1 MARAG
6 ISNNEHTAHF
16 HHGISANHRK
26 KKFPGVAGMLR
37 AWRYRAHLPL
47 SKPYPFHPLMCG
59 IVGYIGN
66 RQASPILLDGLRR
79 LEYRGYDSA
88 GVALC
93 GASGLS
99 IVKKAGRI
107 DNLRQA
113 VDAVKPEG
121 TMGISH
127 TRWAT
132 HGPATDENAHPHP
145 DQGGKLVLVHNGV
158 IENYQ
163 SIRDQLAAKGHT
175 FHSQTDTEVLSHLV
189 GTFFDESKEKD
200 GTQRLVNAVKSA
212 LGRVKG
218 TYGIAVMH
226 ADLPGVIVGARLGS
240 PLIVG
245 LGKNEHFLASDV
257 AAVVNHT
264 RDVVYLNDYD
274 IVIITQDSYD
284 VQSFSGTPAEVKISR
299 VEFSADD
306 AEKGAFP
313 HYMLKE
319 IYEQPQSLRNAMR
332 GRLSRDECTAVL
344 GGLNM
349 TPRELAQID
358 RIILAGCGTA
368 YHAAMV
374 GEYLIETLARV
385 PTEVEIASEFRY
397 RNVPANKNTLQFVM
411 SQSGETI
418 DTLAAMREGRRKG
431 IRCLGIVNTV
441 GSTIARESDGGVYI
455 HAGPEIGV
463 AATKTFTSQVTI
475 LTLISLLLGRIHHL
489 SSVDG
494 LEMIDEL
501 EALPD
506 KIVTILKQADKI
518 KAIAEKHCHAEG
530 MLFMGRQANYPVA
543 LEGALKMKEI
553 SYIYASGH
561 PSAELKHGVIA
572 LVKPDMPSVFI
583 APDDAVFDKNVSNI
597 EEVRARKGP
606 VIAVTTEG
614 RTELERITDD
624 VIYVPDCPGYL
635 TPILN
640 VIPLQ
645 LLSYYTA
652 VARGCDV
659 DKPRNLAKSVTVE

>member
-1 MARAG
+1 
-6 ISNNEHTAHF
+6 
-16 HHGISANHRK
+16 
-26 KKFPGVAGMLR
+26 
-37 AWRYRAHLPL
+37 
-47 SKPYPFHPLMCG
+47 MCG

-66 RQASPILLDGLRR
+66 RQASSILLDGLRR

-93 GASGLS
+93 GASGLH

-107 DNLRQA
+107 DNLRLA
-113 VDAVKPEG
+113 VDEAKPEG

-132 HGPATDENAHPHP
+132 HGPATDENAHPHA

-163 SIRDQLAAKGHT
+163 TLRDQLTAKGHT

-189 GTFFDESKEKD
+189 GTYFDESTEKD
-200 GTQRLVNAVKSA
+200 GTQRLVNALKAA
-212 LGRVKG
+212 LARVKG
-218 TYGIAVMH
+218 TYGVAVMH

-240 PLIVG
+240 PLIIG
-245 LGKNEHFLASDV
+245 LGKHEHFLASDV

-274 IVIITQDSYD
+274 IVTITRDGYD
-284 VQSFSGTPAEVKISR
+284 VQSHQGVPAEVKVSR

-306 AEKGAFP
+306 AEKGDFP
-313 HYMLKE
+313 HFMLKE
-319 IYEQPQSLRNAMR
+319 IYEQPNSLRNAMR

-349 TPRELAQID
+349 SPKELVQID
-358 RIILAGCGTA
+358 SIILAGCGTA

-374 GEYLIETLARV
+374 GEYLIESLARV

-397 RNVPANKNTLQFVM
+397 RNVPTNRNTLQFVM

-418 DTLAAMREGRRKG
+418 DTLAAMREGQRKG

-475 LTLISLLLGRIHHL
+475 LTLLSLLLGRIHHL

-494 LEMIDEL
+494 LEMIDQL
-501 EALPD
+501 EAMPD

-518 KAIAEKHCHAEG
+518 KAIAEKHAHAEG
-530 MLFMGRQANYPVA
+530 MLFMGRQMNYPVA

-583 APDDAVFDKNVSNI
+583 APDDAVFDKNISNI
-597 EEVRARKGP
+597 EEVLARKGP

-614 RTELERITDD
+614 RTELERLTQD
-624 VIYVPDCPGYL
+624 VIYVPDCPSYL

-640 VIPLQ
+640 VVPLQ